1 MVGGKW
7 APALLRQVTFSVALM
22 TVGELKAVL
31 CGYDTNTHVVAVWL
45 RPHQAPEGS
54 WLAEIKS
61 VWQAASQIN
70 NRLARW

>member
-31 CGYDTNTHVVAVWL
+31 CGYDANTHVVAVWL
-45 RPHQAPEGS
+45 RPHQAPEGGHGS
-54 WLAEIKS
+54 PKS
-61 VWQAASQIN
+61 NQSGKPLV
-70 NRLARW
+70 R